1 MNAKTIG
8 AFIASG
14 LLGATLSRGE
24 EELDEV
30 VVVGSRIGR
39 SWIDAAGSTLQKN
52 ADELLEEGTQDLAGF
67 AKYDPTVSLPFDFAS
82 GDGAYAYG
90 QSGYGSI
97 NIRGM
102 EGNRVAMELDG
113 VRQPP
118 QYVSTSFDMGADDG
132 AGGIGRDYFDP
143 AMFGMVEVLK
153 GGASALYGSDALGGV
168 VSFTTPDPEHFL
180 KGGNS
185 GGLLR
190 AQYFSVNENPALQAG
205 GAVRYGDTAFMLLGA
220 WRSGHETANNGNIDP
235 NPGDFDSHSFLLKA
249 EHRLERHF
257 FRLAVEQF
265 RRDTFIDARSAAESL
280 FVLFNDFVHNNQLLE
295 RRRVSGWWEYEPE
308 RWLDQ
313 VKTHAYWQQ
322 ASSTSDSESASK
334 PIVIGGVPIP
344 GTSITRTQSISF
356 DTDIM
361 GLSST
366 ATKEFDDRWGLS
378 HQLLMGVDLS
388 LEENENSFFRIN
400 NGMPSDRVSF
410 SPAETF
416 RAGIFAQDEIRVG
429 ERWIITGGLRM
440 DWHTIKPDPS
450 QAYLDRLA
458 ELGTFGY
465 APPEDYDNLAFSPRL
480 TVSWKPAETVQWYAT
495 YAHGVRNPSAEELSM
510 IFDHPPDGTTP
521 RGAMTVPNPELKEE
535 TSDAFEVGV
544 KSDSE
549 AGRFQASAYYT
560 RYGDFIENGVK
571 TGGLTDD
578 NRDILTTLNRG
589 RADIYGFEL
598 SGIWNLG
605 HWVTEAEGW
614 QFGLSTGKSVGI
626 NRSEN
631 TWLNTVGPW
640 KTIAF
645 IGYEDPD
652 GRFGAR
658 LTGIYTDE
666 VTRVDDVNTTQGA
679 FYRPPAWFT
688 LDLAVFWQPTDSL
701 SIHAALNNIFDEKY
715 WNWGSVR
722 RGGGHLGGTSV
733 SERSTAPGRNFSIS
747 LTKTF

>member
-14 LLGATLSRGE
+14 LLGAPCLRGE
-24 EELDEV
+24 EELEEL

-39 SWIDAAGSTLQKN
+39 SWIDAAGTTLRKTS
-52 ADELLEEGTQDLAGF
+52 EEMLEDGTQDLAGF

-102 EGNRVAMELDG
+102 EGNRIAVELDG

-143 AMFGMVEVLK
+143 AMFEMVEVLK

-168 VSFTTPDPEHFL
+168 VAFTTPGPEHFL
-180 KGGNS
+180 KGRNA

-190 AQYFSVNENPALQAG
+190 AQYFSVNESPGLQAG
-205 GAVRYGDTAFMLLGA
+205 GAVRSGDTAFMLLGA
-220 WRSGHETANNGNIDP
+220 WRTGHETDNNGNIDP

-249 EHRLERHF
+249 EHRLGRHL
-257 FRLAVEQF
+257 FRLAVEDF
-265 RRDTFIDARSAAESL
+265 RRDTFIDARSAAESS
-280 FVLFNDFVHNNQLLE
+280 FVLFNDFVHNDQLLE
-295 RRRVSGWWEYEPE
+295 RRRVSAWWEYEPE

-313 VKTHAYWQQ
+313 VKTHAYWQE
-322 ASSTSDSESASK
+322 ASSTSDSRSASK
-334 PIVIGGVPIP
+334 PIVINGVPIP
-344 GTSITRTQSISF
+344 GTSITRQQSIGF

-361 GLSST
+361 GVSST
-366 ATKEFDDRWGLS
+366 AMKEIGTGGNVVQ
-378 HQLLMGVDLS
+378 QLLMGIDLS

-400 NGMPSDRVSF
+400 NGMPSDKVSF
-410 SPAETF
+410 ALSETF

-429 ERWIITGGLRM
+429 EKWIISTGLRM
-440 DWHTIKPDPS
+440 DWQSIKPDPS
-450 QAYLDRLA
+450 QAYIGRLA
-458 ELGTFGY
+458 ELGNFGY
-465 APPEDYDNLAFSPRL
+465 APPEDYDNLAISPRL
-480 TVSWKPAETVQWYAT
+480 TVSWKPRETVQWYAS

-510 IFDHPPDGTTP
+510 IFDHPSVGSTGVGT
-521 RGAMTVPNPELKEE
+521 MTVPNPDLKEE
-535 TSDAFEVGV
+535 TSDAFEIGV
-544 KSDSE
+544 KSDSD
-549 AGRFQASAYYT
+549 AGRFQASTYYT
-560 RYGDFIENGVK
+560 RYDDFIENGVDTGEK
-571 TGGLTDD
+571 TDGK
-578 NRDILTTLNRG
+578 DILTTVNRG
-589 RADIYGFEL
+589 RSDIYGFEL
-598 SGIWNLG
+598 SGVWNLG
-605 HWVTEAEGW
+605 HWMTAADGW
-614 QFGLSTGKSVGI
+614 QVGLSTGKSVGI
-626 NRSEN
+626 NRAEH
-631 TWLNTVGPW
+631 TWLNTVEPW

-645 IGYEDPD
+645 IGYEDP
-652 GRFGAR
+652 GGKFGAR

-666 VTRVDDVNTTQGA
+666 VTRVDDDTATQGD

-688 LDLAVFWQPTDSL
+688 MDLSVFWRPTETV
-701 SIHAALNNIFDEKY
+701 SIHAGLNNIFDEKY

-733 SERSTAPGRNFSIS
+733 TERSTAPGRNFSIS